1 MNAKRR
7 AVAALYREL
16 LADRVTPQQ
25 IATGVT
31 PNYHVYAGICSVDR
45 DALVAELDRQAIQTN
60 VYYPMPL
67 TRQAGYRGPAFAVP
81 HACAT
86 CQQIIAL
93 PMYPEINES
102 VVRTVAS
109 AVNGFATARN

>member
-1 MNAKRR
+1 
-7 AVAALYREL
+7 LYREL
-16 LADRVTPQQ
+16 LADCVAPQH

-31 PNYHVYAGICSVDR
+31 PNYHVYAGLCSVDR

-67 TRQAGYRGPAFAVP
+67 THQAGDRGRAFALP
-81 HACAT
+81 QASAICR
-86 CQQIIAL
+86 QIIAL
-93 PMYPEINES
+93 PMYPEMTES

-109 AVNGFATARN
+109 AVNGFVTARN